1 MSQLFGQDLVKE
13 LRIKLQTDG
22 LKGTEIPELLVLISD
37 QSSQEIQ
44 ASTAQL
50 SQEIHQ
56 LSQEIRAEIQASTE
70 QLSKQLNQI
79 STQIAGFE
87 QRFDRFE
94 RRFKTIGLLIA
105 SGAWAIA
112 ASLIANLI
120 FKVLGF

>member
-22 LKGTEIPELLVLISD
+22 LKGMEVPELLVLISD
-37 QSSQEIQ
+37 QSSKE
-44 ASTAQL
+44 TAQL
-50 SQEIHQ
+50 SQEI
-56 LSQEIRAEIQASTE
+56 RTEIQASTE

-79 STQIAGFE
+79 STQIAQFEQRFE

-94 RRFKTIGLLIA
+94 RRFKIIGLLIA